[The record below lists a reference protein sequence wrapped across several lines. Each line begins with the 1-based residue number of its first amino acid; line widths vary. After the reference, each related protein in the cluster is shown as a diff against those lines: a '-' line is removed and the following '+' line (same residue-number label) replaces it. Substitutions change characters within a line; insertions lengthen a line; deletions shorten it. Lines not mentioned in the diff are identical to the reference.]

1 MAPEPVPLILDVDT
15 GVDDAL
21 ALLYAVASPE
31 VELIAAT
38 CVMGNVTVEQA
49 TENTLAVLGVAGRPT
64 LEIAAG
70 AAAPLG
76 RDHVPFPVVHGERG
90 LGRADPPLPAGAP
103 SERTAVEL
111 LTQIPRERPGEVL
124 LVATGPLTNVALAL
138 REEPLLPELL
148 GGFALMGGA
157 FARGGNVTP
166 AAEANIWVDPT
177 AAAEVFAAFAG
188 AEDHHLP
195 VCVGLDVTERAVMRR
210 AELDEVCSPAPD
222 SPLGR
227 LIEDATGFYMDFYA
241 AVVGEDGCRLHDPL
255 ALAIAI
261 DPTLAR
267 LETTRVEVETDGR
280 WTMGETVA
288 DLTGIRGSP
297 WPVGW
302 EPEANARVAL
312 DVEED
317 TFMKRFVE
325 RLRALV
331 ELRA

>member
-1 MAPEPVPLILDVDT
+1 MAPVPLILDVDT

-31 VELIAAT
+31 VDLIAAT

-49 TENTLAVLGVAGRPT
+49 TENTLAVLEVAGRP
-64 LEIAAG
+64 EVEVAHG
-70 AAAPLG
+70 AARPLG

-90 LGRADPPLPAGAP
+90 LGRAAPPPPAASP
-103 SERTAVEL
+103 STRSAVEVIVGS
-111 LTQIPRERPGEVL
+111 TRERPGEVL

-138 REEPLLPELL
+138 REEPSLPQLL

-166 AAEANIWVDPT
+166 AAEANIWVDP
-177 AAAEVFAAFAG
+177 AGGAEVFTAFSG
-188 AEDHHLP
+188 ADEERLP
-195 VCVGLDVTERAVMRR
+195 ICVGLDVTERAVLRR
-210 AELDEVCSPAPD
+210 PDLDEVCAPAPD

-227 LIEDATGFYMDFYA
+227 LVEDATGFYLDFYA

-255 ALAIAI
+255 ALAVAI
-261 DPTLAR
+261 DPSLAR
-267 LETTRVEVETDGR
+267 LETTRVEVETEGR
-280 WTMGETVA
+280 WTMGQTVA

-312 DVEED
+312 DVDEAA
-317 TFMKRFVE
+317 FMGRFVE
-325 RLRALV
+325 RVRGLV
-331 ELRA
+331 ESRA

>member
-1 MAPEPVPLILDVDT
+1 MPPVPLILDVDT

-31 VELIAAT
+31 VELIGAT
-38 CVMGNVTVEQA
+38 TVMGNVTIEQA
-49 TENTLAVLGVAGRPT
+49 TWNTLAVLDAAGRP
-64 LEIAAG
+64 EVEVAAG

-90 LGRADPPLPAGAP
+90 LGRAEPPEPRSRP
-103 SERTAVEL
+103 SDRAAVEA
-111 LTQIPRERPGEVL
+111 IVAAAHERPGDVL
-124 LVATGPLTNVALAL
+124 LVATGPVTNVALAL
-138 REEPLLPELL
+138 REEPHLPQLL

-166 AAEANIWVDPT
+166 AAEANIWIDPI
-177 AAAEVFAAFAG
+177 AAAEVFGGFSG
-188 AEDHHLP
+188 ADDERLP

-210 AELDEVCSPAPD
+210 PELDAVCEPAPE
-222 SPLGR
+222 SVLGR
-227 LIEDATGFYMDFYA
+227 LVEGATSFYMDFYA

-255 ALAIAI
+255 AVAIAI
-261 DPTLAR
+261 DPSLAR
-267 LETTRVEVETDGR
+267 LQTTRVEVETDGT

-302 EPEANARVAL
+302 EADANARVAL
-312 DVEED
+312 DVDEEL
-317 TFMKRFVE
+317 FMKRFVE
-325 RLRALV
+325 RVRGLV
-331 ELRA
+331 EARA